1 MEGKQKK
8 GMTMSTRSLNK
19 VMLIGNLT
27 RDVELKVTTKGTPV
41 ATFGIAT
48 NRSYTDSTGNQVES
62 AEFTNVVAWSK
73 LAEICEKLLKKGMK
87 VYIEGRLSTT
97 SWDDQATGKKLY
109 RTEVVATDMMILSYP
124 KSMDGENVPSDKS
137 ESTDAAPADDFDLSD
152 FENGND
158 EKGDDSKSENSGDNT
173 PF

>member
-1 MEGKQKK
+1 
-8 GMTMSTRSLNK
+8 MSTRSLNK

-27 RDVELKVTTKGTPV
+27 RDVELKYTGKGTPV

-48 NRSYTDSTGNQVES
+48 NRSYTDSTGTQVES
-62 AEFTNVVAWSK
+62 AEFTNIVAWSK

-97 SWDDQATGKKLY
+97 SWDDQSTGKKMY
-109 RTEVVATDMMILSYP
+109 RTEVVATDMMILTYP
-124 KSMDGENVPSDKS
+124 KNTEVKPEVAEVKSD
-137 ESTDAAPADDFDLSD
+137 APADEFDLSD
-152 FENGND
+152 FDVADDKSDKDSPSDDKTEND
-158 EKGDDSKSENSGDNT
+158 VKSGEET

>member
-1 MEGKQKK
+1 
-8 GMTMSTRSLNK
+8 MSTRSLNK

-27 RDVELKVTTKGTPV
+27 RDVELKYTAKGTPV

-48 NRSYTDSTGNQVES
+48 NRSYTDSSGNQVES

-97 SWDDQATGKKLY
+97 SWDDQSTGKKMY
-109 RTEVVATDMMILSYP
+109 KTEVVATDMMVLGYP
-124 KSMDGENVPSDKS
+124 KGMDAGQADVVVEDKS
-137 ESTDAAPADDFDLSD
+137 DDEFDLSD
-152 FENGND
+152 FDVAEDTQAEKNED
-158 EKGDDSKSENSGDNT
+158 EKKPDENSDEKEEVSGEDV

>member
-1 MEGKQKK
+1 
-8 GMTMSTRSLNK
+8 MTMSTRSLNK

-27 RDVELKVTTKGTPV
+27 RDVELKYTGKGTPV
-41 ATFGIAT
+41 ATFGLAT

-62 AEFTNVVAWSK
+62 AEFTNIVAWSK

-87 VYIEGRLSTT
+87 VFIEGRLSTT
-97 SWDDQATGKKLY
+97 SWDDQATGKKMY

-124 KSMDGENVPSDKS
+124 KGSELNSDVEDS
-137 ESTDAAPADDFDLSD
+137 VSTDNKPGDEFDLSD
-152 FENGND
+152 FDTEPSA
-158 EKGDDSKSENSGDNT
+158 DSSDPKSGEDT